1 MAQSKLSVFTKLSIA
16 MMAAAVALSSCSKKA
31 AGVRA
36 QVKTQRNDLNASVSG
51 QADAQAAA
59 QNAIYRIYTV
69 SIPNETDQG
78 QSVDVQLQTPDGMV
92 LPVTTH
98 HNSGQLDSQ
107 GRYTDSARGLEVYVQ
122 ARCSAD
128 NCAKYLLIVTVLRS
142 QQMVYQSLAL
152 SYKDDCKFYSLS
164 SSANAGT
171 FYSSLNAAESIL
183 PRQYPNAVPT
193 NDALNG
199 SCPE

>member
-1 MAQSKLSVFTKLSIA
+1 MAQSHISIFAKL
-16 MMAAAVALSSCSKKA
+16 AVAMLAVAVTLSSCSKKA
-31 AGVRA
+31 QGVRA
-36 QVKTQRNDLNASVSG
+36 QIKTQRNDLNASASG

-59 QNAIYRIYTV
+59 QNAIYRIYSV
-69 SIPNETDQG
+69 SIPNQTDQG
-78 QSVDVQLQTPDGMV
+78 YSVDVELQTPDGMV
-92 LPVTTH
+92 LPVSTH
-98 HNSGQLDSQ
+98 HNGGQLDSQ
-107 GRYTDSARGLEVYVQ
+107 GRYTDSARGLDVQVQ

-128 NCAKYLLIVTVLRS
+128 SCAKYLLIVTVFRS

-171 FYSSLNAAESIL
+171 FYSNLNTAESSL

-199 SCPE
+199 SCPQ